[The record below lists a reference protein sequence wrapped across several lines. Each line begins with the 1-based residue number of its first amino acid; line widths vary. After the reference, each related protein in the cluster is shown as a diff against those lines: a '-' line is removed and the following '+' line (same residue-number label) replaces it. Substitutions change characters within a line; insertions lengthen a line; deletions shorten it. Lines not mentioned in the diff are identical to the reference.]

1 MAGILTT
8 LMQYRRNRAIADQIL
23 AEDAKQ
29 EAEKARKKKEATGM
43 SPLEFQNALNNSLRR
58 PAEEKKK

>member
-43 SPLEFQNALNNSLRR
+43 SPLEFQKALNDSLRR
-58 PAEEKKK
+58 PKEK